1 MSALT
6 GSAAVLLVFTL
17 LSGCAALQD
26 VAKVDKPKASV
37 AGVSVSDLSLQAV
50 TLLVDVEV
58 ANPNAFALNTS
69 GFDLDL
75 DIAGST
81 LANVAQPDR
90 QMSIPAK
97 GSNHVKLPVTL
108 AFSDVY
114 KAVSGAAGKNSVPYG
129 INGNVMLNLPVL
141 GDVSL
146 PLSFEDILPIPKM
159 PDIKLS
165 QVRLVEAGFSGVK
178 LNMEMQVTNPNAF
191 GLSVNSLNYALQAAG
206 KSLGSGAV
214 KSLNIGQGESQTV
227 SVPLSLSLSEL
238 GMSLYKIFTTRGD
251 VDFAL
256 QGKADIAP
264 DLSVWKPQPVNFN
277 SQKSFSF

>member
-1 MSALT
+1 
-6 GSAAVLLVFTL
+6 
-17 LSGCAALQD
+17 
-26 VAKVDKPKASV
+26 
-37 AGVSVSDLSLQAV
+37 
-50 TLLVDVEV
+50 
-58 ANPNAFALNTS
+58 
-69 GFDLDL
+69 
-75 DIAGST
+75 
-81 LANVAQPDR
+81 
-90 QMSIPAK
+90 
-97 GSNHVKLPVTL
+97 
-108 AFSDVY
+108 
-114 KAVSGAAGKNSVPYG
+114 
-129 INGNVMLNLPVL
+129 
-141 GDVSL
+141 
-146 PLSFEDILPIPKM
+146 
-159 PDIKLS
+159 
-165 QVRLVEAGFSGVK
+165 
-178 LNMEMQVTNPNAF
+178 MEMQVTNPNAF